1 MKKIFLVLLIISCA
15 VFTGRAQLY
24 TCSECTVSFFSEA
37 PLENIEATNDKVS
50 SFLNTATNEV
60 MFIVH
65 IRGFIF
71 DKDLMK
77 EHFNEK
83 YMESDKYPTS
93 SFKGKLNETVDYT
106 RDGTYSVTATGI
118 LNLHGVEREI
128 NAPGVITVT
137 KGKINIT
144 SDFRV
149 PLKGFNITVPKL
161 VFQNIAEVIS
171 VKVNTNYI
179 PFKKK

>member
-1 MKKIFLVLLIISCA
+1 MKKIFLILSILCYALLS
-15 VFTGRAQLY
+15 RAQLY
-24 TCSECTVSFFSEA
+24 TCSEGTVAFFSEA
-37 PLENIEATNDKVS
+37 PLENIDATNSRVN

-65 IRGFIF
+65 IRGFMF

-93 SFKGKLNETVDYT
+93 TFKGKINEAIDYT
-106 RDGTYSVTATGI
+106 KDGPQNVTATGI
-118 LNLHGVEREI
+118 LTLHGVAREI
-128 NAPGVITVT
+128 NAGGTITID
-137 KGKINIT
+137 KEKINLK
-144 SDFRV
+144 SEFRV
-149 PLKGFNITVPKL
+149 PLRGFNITVPKL

-179 PFKKK
+179 PYKKK